1 MRPQLH
7 LRDVSPIGRKPATIE
22 ERIEAI
28 EYNSG
33 KIAETLNLLQK
44 AVGEEPNAVTG
55 EKGSGLMLFAVELLE
70 ERRLHR
76 KRMETAMKIG
86 STFGG
91 FAAAIGATVGILKA
105 LGAF

>member
-7 LRDVSPIGRKPATIE
+7 LRDVSPRKPATIE

-33 KIAETLNLLQK
+33 KIAEALNLLQK
-44 AVGEEPNAVTG
+44 AVGEEPNPVTG

-70 ERRLHR
+70 ERKLHR
-76 KRMETAMKIG
+76 KRMETAVKIG
-86 STFGG
+86 SSFGG

-105 LGAF
+105 LGVF